1 MKSENI
7 ICYVLLEILVIII
20 NYRLRITKDITIFE
34 GDTMY
39 E

>member
-34 GDTMY
+34 GDRY
-39 E
+39 YV